1 MRTPQDAIG
10 TARGEATLEGSDTVT
25 NPQSIREGYTRRE
38 YYRDGNG
45 TKWSLDVRMV
55 DGKPVYRLVH
65 ESSGQ

>member
-1 MRTPQDAIG
+1 
-10 TARGEATLEGSDTVT
+10 VT